1 MAERGKRHGCIDLF
15 LVYQGYSTITDERSA
30 TALTAA
36 ERGSPVRA
44 RERL

>member
-15 LVYQGYSTITDERSA
+15 LVYSTITDERSA